1 MIKNKFLLAFTITIL
16 TFNSAFLES
25 SNLVI
30 KNAEIYDG
38 IENNLY
44 QGHILINDGVI
55 TKISKTS
62 VPYADKV
69 YDAEGKI
76 ITPGLIAPDTQ
87 LGIVEIGALSVTRDD
102 EASIYNIG
110 FSIHDAFNPN
120 SVLIPWN
127 RANGITSAI
136 TLPRNTSSPIGGL
149 GSFFLLD
156 SNLDI
161 SSEADIVMIGRFGGS
176 GSSSRAE
183 TLALIDDILSFASS
197 LDKKVMSS
205 DASIDEVID
214 DSSIASHLDFKP
226 RDVKAL
232 YKLINENLPLIIK
245 SHRASDIIKLIELKN
260 TYNLNLIIMGA
271 QEASLVV
278 DKIVENNIP
287 LIINPINNIP
297 NSFDELASNINM
309 TAMLEKAGATI
320 MFNVSR
326 SHNYHLIRQGA
337 GVAVANGMSYS
348 EAIKALTSNVA
359 KTFNLNDRGSIKV
372 GNMADIV
379 IWEADPLEPSSMPE
393 KVFINGIDADLT
405 TRSTRLRDRY
415 IKDLEKPSI
424 YRK

>member
-1 MIKNKFLLAFTITIL
+1 MIKNKFLLAFVIL
-16 TFNSAFLES
+16 SSNSLFLES

-38 IENNLY
+38 VENNSY
-44 QGHILINDGVI
+44 QGHILISEGVI
-55 TKISKTS
+55 TKISKTT

-69 YDAEGKI
+69 YDAKGKI

-102 EASIYNIG
+102 EASIYSVG

-156 SNLDI
+156 SSLDI
-161 SSEADIVMIGRFGGS
+161 SSEADIAMIGRFGGS

-183 TLALIDDILSFASS
+183 KLALIDDMLSFVSS
-197 LDKKVMSS
+197 LDKKDMSS

-214 DSSIASHLDFKP
+214 DSSLASHMDFKP

-232 YKLINENLPLIIK
+232 YRLINDNLPLIIK
-245 SHRASDIIKLIELKN
+245 THRASDIIKLIELKN

-271 QEASLVV
+271 QEASLVA
-278 DKIVENNIP
+278 DEIVENDIP
-287 LIINPINNIP
+287 LIVNPINNIP

-309 TAMLEKAGATI
+309 TPTLEKVGVTL

-337 GVAVANGMSYS
+337 GVAVANGMSYGG
-348 EAIKALTSNVA
+348 AIKALTSNVA
-359 KTFNLNDRGSIKV
+359 KTFNLNNRGSIKV

-379 IWEADPLEPSSMPE
+379 VWEADPLEPSSMPE
-393 KVFINGIDADLT
+393 KVFINGVDTDLT

-415 IKDLEKPSI
+415 IKDLEKPNT
-424 YRK
+424 YRN

>member
-1 MIKNKFLLAFTITIL
+1 MIKNKFLLTLIIL
-16 TFNSAFLES
+16 TSNSVFLES

-38 IENNLY
+38 IENNPY

-69 YDAEGKI
+69 YDAKGKI
-76 ITPGLIAPDTQ
+76 ITPGFIAPDTQ
-87 LGIVEIGALSVTRDD
+87 LGIVEIGALNVTRDD
-102 EASIYNIG
+102 EASIYSIG

-161 SSEADIVMIGRFGGS
+161 SSEADIAMIGRFGGS

-183 TLALIDDILSFASS
+183 TLALIDDMLSFASS
-197 LDKKVMSS
+197 LDKKDMSS

-214 DSSIASHLDFKP
+214 DSSLASHMDFKL

-232 YKLINENLPLIIK
+232 YKLINDNLPLIIK
-245 SHRASDIIKLIELKN
+245 THRASDIIKLIV
-260 TYNLNLIIMGA
+260 MGA
-271 QEASLVV
+271 QEASLVA
-278 DKIVENNIP
+278 DEIVENNIP
-287 LIINPINNIP
+287 LIVNPINNIP

-309 TAMLEKAGATI
+309 TPILEKAGATL

-337 GVAVANGMSYS
+337 GVAVANGMSYGG
-348 EAIKALTSNVA
+348 AIKALTSNVA

-379 IWEADPLEPSSMPE
+379 VWEADPLEPSSMPE
-393 KVFINGIDADLT
+393 KVFINGVDTDLT

-415 IKDLEKPSI
+415 IRDLEKPNT
-424 YRK
+424 YRN

>member
-38 IENNLY
+38 IENDSY
-44 QGHILINDGVI
+44 QGHILISDGVI

-62 VPYADKV
+62 APYADKV
-69 YDAEGKI
+69 YDAGGRVV
-76 ITPGLIAPDTQ
+76 TPGFIAPDTQ
-87 LGIVEIGALSVTRDD
+87 IGIIEIGALSVTRDD
-102 EASIYNIG
+102 EANVYNIG

-149 GSFFLLD
+149 GSFFILD
-156 SNLDI
+156 SKLEITSEPDI
-161 SSEADIVMIGRFGGS
+161 AMIGRLGGS
-176 GSSSRAE
+176 GSSSRSE
-183 TLALIDDILSFASS
+183 SLALIDDILSFASS
-197 LDKKVMSS
+197 IEKKNMLS
-205 DASIDEVID
+205 DSSIDEIID
-214 DSSIASHLDFKP
+214 DSSIASHMNFKP

-232 YKLINENLPLIIK
+232 YRLLNDGLPIIIK

-260 TYNLNLIIMGA
+260 TYDLNLIIMGA

-278 DKIVENNIP
+278 DEIAKNNIP
-287 LIINPINNIP
+287 LIVNPINNIP

-309 TAMLEKAGATI
+309 TSMLEKAGVTL

-337 GVAVANGMSYS
+337 GVAVANGMSYGG
-348 EAIKALTSNVA
+348 AIKALTSNVA
-359 KTFNLNDRGSIKV
+359 ETFNLQDRGSIKV
-372 GNMADIV
+372 GNIADIV
-379 IWEADPLEPSSMPE
+379 VWEADPLEPSSMPE
-393 KVFINGIDADLT
+393 KVFINGIDTDLT
-405 TRSTRLRDRY
+405 TRSSRLRDRY
-415 IKDLEKPSI
+415 IKDLGKPNT
-424 YRK
+424 YRN

>member
-1 MIKNKFLLAFTITIL
+1 MIKNKFLLAFVIL
-16 TFNSAFLES
+16 TSNSLFLEA

-38 IENNLY
+38 IENSSY
-44 QGHILINDGVI
+44 QGHILIKDGII
-55 TKISKTS
+55 TKISKTT

-69 YDAEGKI
+69 YDAKGKT
-76 ITPGLIAPDTQ
+76 ITPGFIAPDTQ

-102 EASIYNIG
+102 EASIFNIG

-149 GSFFLLD
+149 GSFFLLN
-156 SNLDI
+156 SSLDV
-161 SSEADIVMIGRFGGS
+161 SSKEDIVMIGRLGGS
-176 GSSSRAE
+176 GASSRAE
-183 TLALIDDILSFASS
+183 TLALIDDMLSFASS
-197 LDKKVMSS
+197 LDKKNMSS
-205 DASIDEVID
+205 DASIDEVIG
-214 DSSIASHLDFKP
+214 DSSIASHMDFKP

-232 YKLINENLPLIIK
+232 YSLINDKLPLIIK
-245 SHRASDIIKLIELKN
+245 THRASDIIKLIELKN
-260 TYNLNLIIMGA
+260 TYDLNLIIMGA
-271 QEASLVV
+271 QEASLVT
-278 DKIVENNIP
+278 DEIVENNIP
-287 LIINPINNIP
+287 LIVNPINNIP

-309 TAMLEKAGATI
+309 TPTLEKAGVTL

-337 GVAVANGMSYS
+337 GVAVANGMSYGG
-348 EAIKALTSNVA
+348 AIKALTSNVA
-359 KTFNLNDRGSIKV
+359 KTFNLQNRGSIKV
-372 GNMADIV
+372 GNNADIV
-379 IWEADPLEPSSMPE
+379 VWDADPLEPSSMPE

-415 IKDLEKPSI
+415 IKDLEKPNT
-424 YRK
+424 YRN